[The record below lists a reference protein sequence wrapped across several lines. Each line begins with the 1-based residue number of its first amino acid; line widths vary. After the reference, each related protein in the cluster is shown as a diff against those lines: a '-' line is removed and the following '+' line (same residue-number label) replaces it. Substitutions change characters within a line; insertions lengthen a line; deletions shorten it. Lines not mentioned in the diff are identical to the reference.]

1 MNHSSL
7 TTTRKKCMES
17 PGHKYILV
25 HISGSN
31 ENGMNS
37 NCQGCLRWKDQQS
50 QPVHHQVFEKVNH
63 LDMLRLPEPSRNIAE
78 IIKNLNNQLQ
88 QQHQELRWEKSDQ
101 YYGIILLWF
110 LQEERSRI
118 CWWKP
123 EDLGQLGRWRL
134 LSDNRSQQRIIWY
147 SNLIPFFITKNKEF

>member
-1 MNHSSL
+1 
-7 TTTRKKCMES
+7 MES
-17 PGHKYILV
+17 PGPKYILV

-78 IIKNLNNQLQ
+78 IIKNLNKELQ
-88 QQHQELRWEKSDQ
+88 Q
-101 YYGIILLWF
+101 G
-110 LQEERSRI
+110 
-118 CWWKP
+118 
-123 EDLGQLGRWRL
+123 
-134 LSDNRSQQRIIWY
+134 
-147 SNLIPFFITKNKEF
+147 

>member
-31 ENGMNS
+31 ENRMNS

-63 LDMLRLPEPSRNIAE
+63 LDMLRLPEPSRNTAE
-78 IIKNLNNQLQ
+78 IIKNLNSQLQ
-88 QQHQELRWEKSDQ
+88 RLR
-101 YYGIILLWF
+101 I
-110 LQEERSRI
+110 
-118 CWWKP
+118 
-123 EDLGQLGRWRL
+123 
-134 LSDNRSQQRIIWY
+134 RIIRK
-147 SNLIPFFITKNKEF
+147 NICTFFYYREKEAESVAANKFTDSWEDEGFYPIIEVSSG